1 MNNFPI
7 SQFFYLGLFVV
18 FFLPLQAL
26 RARRWALAAIPVGL
40 LGIAAGLLW
49 MRFDHVDLNSLYK
62 VVLMIGLVL
71 TGAAIAMSGAAR
83 AVALALAATD
93 RKKRWRLTAAVTA
106 ACVVVFILGST
117 YWISVLH

>member
-7 SQFFYLGLFVV
+7 SQLFYLGLFVV

-26 RARRWALAAIPVGL
+26 RTRRWALAAIPVGL

-83 AVALALAATD
+83 AVVLDLAATD
-93 RKKRWRLTAAVTA
+93 RKKRWRLTAAITA

-117 YWISVLH
+117 CWISVLH